1 MSEKSYLQNESRLL
15 ELFDAYLTGA
25 LKDEDREEL
34 ARVLGTP
41 EGEELLKSV
50 MVRDVDEEPSSEVLA
65 VKEGIDRW
73 LGDNVGRGA
82 RVVSLRRWSYGVAA
96 ALLVGLI
103 GFVVYRRAGWGKMGN
118 VVVARYKN
126 DLYPGRN
133 KAVLKLSSGRVVE
146 LNEAGAGKVKDQDD
160 AVIDQDSGWVSYQAG
175 REVRSNDVYTPVG
188 GQIKLFLADGTRVWL
203 DASSS
208 IHFPTAF
215 PSGARE
221 VVVTGQA
228 YFEVAPNS
236 RQAFIVHAGDQAIQV
251 LGTSFNVNAYSGD
264 GLGVKTT
271 LEKGGVVVRSGSR
284 SLLLKPGEQADG
296 MVLKKDADLQ
306 EVLAW
311 KNGEFRFKGA
321 SIEAIMEQVS
331 RWYGAKV
338 VYKDRINEEF
348 VARVPRDV
356 PVSKLLQYLE
366 ETGQV
371 HFLIEDKTITVM
383 K

>member
-1 MSEKSYLQNESRLL
+1 LL

-34 ARVLGTP
+34 ARVLETP
-41 EGEELLKSV
+41 EGEELFKSV
-50 MVRDVDEEPSSEVLA
+50 MVRDVDEERSSEVLA

-73 LGDNVGRGA
+73 LGDHVTRGA
-82 RVVSLRRWSYGVAA
+82 RVVPLRRWSYGVAA

-103 GFVVYRRAGWGKMGN
+103 GFVVYRRAASGKEGN
-118 VVVARYKN
+118 PVVAGYKN
-126 DLYPGRN
+126 DIYPGRN
-133 KAVLKLSSGRVVE
+133 KAVLKLSD
-146 LNEAGAGKVKDQDD
+146 GKVVQLDEALVGDIKGQSD
-160 AVIDQDSGWVSYQAG
+160 AVISKDSGWVSYQAG
-175 REVRSNDVYTPVG
+175 REVRFNDVYTPAG

-215 PSGARE
+215 PSGPRE

-236 RQAFIVHAGDQAIQV
+236 KQAFVVHAGDQAIQV
-251 LGTSFNVNAYSGD
+251 LGTNFNVNAYSGD

-271 LEKGGVVVRSGSR
+271 LEKGSVLVRSGSG

-296 MVLKKDADLQ
+296 MVLKKDADLE

-348 VARVPRDV
+348 VARVSRDV

-371 HFLIEDKTITVM
+371 RFLIEDKTITVM